1 MARPCSPHRQPDDRP
16 EASADGDCRAKTGYH
31 GHAQDRPR
39 RGLRRMGRSRPMAVD
54 RHVAKVM
61 AVAVVMGVAVDV
73 GTGHKAML
81 YYNITSVYLREIP
94 GFYEDLRPADRH
106 R

>member
-1 MARPCSPHRQPDDRP
+1 
-16 EASADGDCRAKTGYH
+16 
-31 GHAQDRPR
+31 
-39 RGLRRMGRSRPMAVD
+39 MAVD

-81 YYNITSVYLREIP
+81 YYNITGVHLGETP
-94 GFYEDLRPADRH
+94 GYYENLRPADRH
-106 R
+106 RDRGCHERKWQRHPGAEPDEARGHEGDLP